1 MKNIVAQME
10 KMDVNRIIAVGGL
23 GLLQADEETIQ
34 MDTEDFPKEY
44 LGVSMEHKKAL
55 SYLQAS
61 TLNWTF
67 VCPPSILNEGPT
79 GNMFTAA
86 NFPPSPNNYKI
97 NAGDLALFML
107 TELERNEFIKQRV
120 GISN

>member
-10 KMDVNRIIAVGGL
+10 NCGVKRIVGIGGL
-23 GLLQADEETIQ
+23 GLLQADEEKII

-44 LGVSMEHKKAL
+44 LAVSLEHQKAL
-55 SYLQAS
+55 TYLQTS
-61 TLNWTF
+61 KLDWTF
-67 VCPPSILNEGPT
+67 VCPPTITDEPPT
-79 GNMFTAA
+79 GEINTAS
-86 NFPPSPNNYKI
+86 NHLPTPNNNKI

-107 TELERNEFIKQRV
+107 SELERNEFLLQRV